1 MRTLSFWGVWTMRIR
16 DCFSYTDNS
25 EYVNLVHRNEKTAK
39 EMEYHE
45 KCLLELEELL
55 QKGGIIALRRT
66 KNRIAP
72 FEVIGFYGDSLDEI
86 YFKLLGRGLGR
97 FSKLG
102 IMYLYARNGESATL
116 KGWHV
121 EMPGHGDGTF
131 FLESVMKYLRRQ
143 GYKKIV
149 GEISFVDF
157 DHELLLRHLYTKFGF
172 EIVDHEYYRSIQCDL
187 EEEFSEGEAAANI
200 TEWRQILD
208 ELGDDGRIRKK
219 LGI

>member
-1 MRTLSFWGVWTMRIR
+1 MRIR
-16 DCFSYTDNS
+16 DCFSCTDNS
-25 EYVNLVHRNEKTAK
+25 EYVNLVHHNEKTAK
-39 EMEYHE
+39 EMAYHE

-149 GEISFVDF
+149 GKISFVDF

-208 ELGDDGRIRKK
+208 ELGDNGRIRKK